1 MTHERIRAVLRWGVM
16 LCVFLLPWQT
26 RWIWRTGRLAGGHWE
41 YGTLGIAAVDILL
54 VILLVTA
61 LLMVR
66 QRAVPFTRAPRF
78 WVVAAAL
85 LVVVTASSFIAKDTG
100 LALFTAATLVEG
112 LALVWLWM
120 VVRATPADAAWSIG
134 GAAVLQGIV
143 SLGEF
148 WRQQVPAEK
157 WLGLAAQDPADAGTS
172 VIETT
177 GGRFLR
183 GYGSLHPIVLAGL
196 LAAALLLVLT
206 WIVVHRGRRAIPGQ
220 VAAPF
225 IMLGLILTFSRIGWI
240 SVAVGVATLIILV
253 RATIRDRLLVGR
265 TWAAAALTAVT
276 MAAFALVFA
285 PLVTTRL
292 QGSARL
298 EQISI
303 AERNQAFDDATA
315 LISDTWYRGVG
326 AGNTT
331 LAIADLVAP
340 GRKSYGYQPPNSLP
354 IVILTEL
361 GVVGLIL
368 FLWVVVETVRM
379 GIRAIGT
386 RRDTPR
392 VWAIGSLAAFF
403 ALLFTGLFDHTLWT
417 LHAGALFFWWVVG
430 VVLQGTAADES
441 P

>member
-1 MTHERIRAVLRWGVM
+1 MTHEQIRPWLRWGVM

-26 RWIWRTGRLAGGHWE
+26 RWIWRTGRLAGGPWE

-54 VILLVTA
+54 VVLLIAA
-61 LLMVR
+61 LLMMR
-66 QRAVPFTRAPRF
+66 QRAAPFTRAPRF

-112 LALVWLWM
+112 LALIWLWM

-157 WLGLAAQDPADAGTS
+157 WLGLAAQDAADAGTS

-183 GYGSLHPIVLAGL
+183 GYGSLHPIVLASL
-196 LAAALLLVLT
+196 LTAALLLVLT

-220 VAAPF
+220 IAAPF
-225 IMLGLILTFSRIGWI
+225 IILGLILTFSRIGWI
-240 SVAVGVATLIILV
+240 SVAIGVATLVVLV
-253 RATIRDRLLVGR
+253 QATVRDRQLVGR
-265 TWAAAALTAVT
+265 TWAAAMLTLVAAAVFT
-276 MAAFALVFA
+276 LPYA
-285 PLVTTRL
+285 PLVVTRL
-292 QGSARL
+292 QGTARL
-298 EQISI
+298 ERISLS
-303 AERNQAFDDATA
+303 ERDQSLDDAAA
-315 LISDTWYRGVG
+315 LVADTWYRGVG

-340 GRKSYGYQPPNSLP
+340 GRKSYAYQPPNSLP
-354 IVILTEL
+354 LVILTEL
-361 GVVGLIL
+361 GVVGLAL
-368 FLWVVVETVRM
+368 FLWVIVETVRQ
-379 GIRAIGT
+379 GIRAIEARGSV
-386 RRDTPR
+386 RS

-417 LHAGALFFWWVVG
+417 LHAGVLLFWFVIG
-430 VVLQGTAADES
+430 VVLQGTTADES